1 MFEILILVTIQ
12 TLLFSA
18 GQVLLKKAMMTLPSF
33 SWHLDY
39 FRDILANGWLL
50 ASGVSFGVATVLWL
64 YVIRHFPLSQA
75 YPLSALSYIIVMIAA
90 IFVFGETV
98 PISRWIGVLLIVVG
112 CFFILK

>member
-33 SWHLDY
+33 SWHWDY

-64 YVIRHFPLSQA
+64 YIIRHYDFSQA
-75 YPLSALSYIIVMIAA
+75 YPLTALSYIIVMIAA